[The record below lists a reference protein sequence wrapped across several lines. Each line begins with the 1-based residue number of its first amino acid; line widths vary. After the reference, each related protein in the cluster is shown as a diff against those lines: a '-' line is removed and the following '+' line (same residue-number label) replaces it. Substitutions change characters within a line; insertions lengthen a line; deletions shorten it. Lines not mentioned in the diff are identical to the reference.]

1 MHYICKSYYNI
12 NKVNILEL
20 NSNIIQIN
28 AVTPSEIIKSVAQRV
43 KSRRL
48 ELNLTQNGL
57 AARAGVNIETYRKFE
72 RTGEISLLNLVKLAI
87 ALNVTS
93 DFTTLFAQKQ
103 YQSLDDLLEVKK
115 SNRKRGQKL

>member
-1 MHYICKSYYNI
+1 M
-12 NKVNILEL
+12 EL
-20 NSNIIQIN
+20 NSNIIQIS
-28 AVTPSEIIKSVAQRV
+28 AVNPSEICKSVAQRV

-48 ELNLTQNGL
+48 ELNLTQSGL

-87 ALNVTS
+87 SLDVTT
-93 DFTTLFAQKQ
+93 DFTALFAQKQ

-115 SNRKRGQKL
+115 SIRKRGQKS

>member
-1 MHYICKSYYNI
+1 M
-12 NKVNILEL
+12 EL
-20 NSNIIQIN
+20 SSNIIQIN
-28 AVTPSEIIKSVAQRV
+28 TVTPSNICLTVAARV

-72 RTGEISLLNLVKLAI
+72 RIGEISLNNLVKLAI
-87 ALNVTS
+87 ALDVTS
-93 DFTTLFAQKQ
+93 DFATLFAQKQ
-103 YQSLDDLLEVKK
+103 YQSLDDLLEVEK